1 MIAAAVLSGGCGQV
15 SDMLGLSS
23 QPAKGSASVE
33 NQTAAVEASATGATP
48 GATAKTAATQPS
60 ATSPRPRRKRDAGSV
75 GSART
80 GTAAAF
86 NPAVNSPSTEVAL
99 VDADTALESRVGTR
113 SAPAVAPTV
122 AGARPGVF
130 DERRIYTPEDADVVP
145 ARLISTPTTGP
156 VFRNMASSVNTME
169 LIVSK
174 QGRVEE
180 VKLTSPSRKMT
191 DMLLLS
197 GAKTWKFVPATKD
210 GQPVRYRTQFSWEE
224 TP

>member
-1 MIAAAVLSGGCGQV
+1 LLTGGCGQV

-23 QPAKGSASVE
+23 KPVKAPAPVE
-33 NQTAAVEASATGATP
+33 KPDTAQVEAPTAAAPGRAVTAVAGSKNAT
-48 GATAKTAATQPS
+48 
-60 ATSPRPRRKRDAGSV
+60 TSPRPARR
-75 GSART
+75 RT
-80 GTAAAF
+80 PVTGNANAASEI
-86 NPAVNSPSTEVAL
+86 PAASNAPSPEVAL
-99 VDADTALESRVGTR
+99 VDNDSALEARAGANG
-113 SAPAVAPTV
+113 APALAPV
-122 AGARPGVF
+122 VSGARPMVR
-130 DERRIYTPEDADVVP
+130 DERRIYSSEDTEVVP
-145 ARLISTPTTGP
+145 ARLIKAQTTGP

-169 LIVSK
+169 LIISK

>member
-1 MIAAAVLSGGCGQV
+1 MIFAAAVSGGCGQV

-23 QPAKGSASVE
+23 KPAKAP
-33 NQTAAVEASATGATP
+33 AALEKEDAVAADSPAAATP
-48 GATAKTAATQPS
+48 GQAATTTAAGSKGSTTAS
-60 ATSPRPRRKRDAGSV
+60 RPARKRTTATGITTASET
-75 GSART
+75 SAASN
-80 GTAAAF
+80 AA
-86 NPAVNSPSTEVAL
+86 SPELAL
-99 VDADTALESRVGTR
+99 VDNDSALESRAGASGTPAL
-113 SAPAVAPTV
+113 APVV
-122 AGARPGVF
+122 NGARPALR
-130 DERRIYTPEDADVVP
+130 DERRIYSNEDTDVVP
-145 ARLISTPTTGP
+145 ARLIKAQTTGP
-156 VFRNMASSVNTME
+156 VFRNMASSINTME
-169 LIVSK
+169 LIISK